1 MSRCA
6 TQRGAGRAWH
16 ELEGVGARTAV
27 ASERT
32 AGKEIRQAREAIGEH
47 PPEVVCGGAAVYV
60 EALLARARC
69 AATGGRVARECVGV
83 GGSGVRTAPRSR
95 ADAKRQTLT
104 RIYTHINDFYV
115 CKK

>member
-1 MSRCA
+1 M
-6 TQRGAGRAWH
+6 
-16 ELEGVGARTAV
+16 GARTAV

-104 RIYTHINDFYV
+104 RILHTHETMIFFQREGVKREN
-115 CKK
+115 KAG